1 MMGVIIMSCYEDV
14 CFLGEWKLNEEQ
26 GTLNI
31 EKTGETYKCIWKI
44 NKKNTQHQYL
54 GIGMLVDNQLLISR
68 FSNKVPGGGIGLYKP
83 IGDLRSNSALW
94 ASTKSFNVL
103 GSGIALREDSSEKF
117 EGSYKVR
124 YFVKGTETSNFN
136 LNIIKKEDNDPYSLT
151 WAIGDNVI
159 LHGIGLINNRQ
170 MVLAWGG
177 IDFEYEVVILSIS
190 NDNTLNG
197 KCALL
202 NNNNITE
209 EIYTKY

>member
-1 MMGVIIMSCYEDV
+1 MSCYENV
-14 CFLGEWKLNEEQ
+14 YFLGEWKLNEEQ

-44 NKKNTQHQYL
+44 NKGNTQHEYL
-54 GIGMLVDNQLLISR
+54 GIGMLVGNQLLISR
-68 FSNKVPGGGIGLYKP
+68 FSNKVPGGGIGLYRP

-94 ASTKSFNVL
+94 ASTKNFNVL
-103 GSGIALREDSSEKF
+103 GSGIALREYSSKKF
-117 EGSYKVR
+117 EGSYKVK

-136 LNIIKKEDNDPYSLT
+136 LNIVKRENSDLYSLT

-177 IDFEYEVVILSIS
+177 IAFEYEIVILNIS
-190 NDNTLNG
+190 NENTLNG
-197 KCALL
+197 KCGLL
-202 NNNNITE
+202 NNNSITE
-209 EIYTKY
+209 KIYTKY